1 MRVLSYDPSGDL
13 FFVAVTW
20 DEYRQLSAEYSI
32 DTGNKAFGVE
42 DVIGT
47 FQYYHREPEDAEDE
61 AEKAEYEQYIKV
73 LYGIDVLPEICL
85 IVKRDL
91 SDLAVE
97 QYDHPFH
104 QLWNGDSPWEKIE
117 TAAITG
123 LNDLAA
129 LECTKKGRDDV

>member
-1 MRVLSYDPSGDL
+1 MRVLSYDPSNDL

-20 DEYRQLSAEYSI
+20 DEYRQLSAEYRI

-42 DVIGT
+42 DVIGI
-47 FQYYHREPEDAEDE
+47 FRYYHTEPVDAEDE
-61 AEKAEYEQYIKV
+61 AEKAEYEQYIKG
-73 LYGIDVLPEICL
+73 LYGIDDLPEICL

-104 QLWNGDSPWEKIE
+104 HMWNGDSPWEKIE
-117 TAAITG
+117 TVVITG

-129 LECTKKGRDDV
+129 LACTKKGLDDV